1 MPQTGVVALTES
13 LKCVTFLGV
22 ILWNG
27 SYRQVFYFEIKL
39 HNYSTPILVFFIFF
53 HLIWFVVKYANMRP
67 IKMELLINY
76 FALLNDLV
84 KIVWLYTFVRT
95 LANVRTKNGFASII
109 TVNLGFAY
117 KIQKSSIFQ
126 KCCRLLLR
134 LKKNCDLRI

>member
-1 MPQTGVVALTES
+1 M
-13 LKCVTFLGV
+13 
-22 ILWNG
+22 I
-27 SYRQVFYFEIKL
+27 
-39 HNYSTPILVFFIFF
+39 
-53 HLIWFVVKYANMRP
+53 KYANMRP

-95 LANVRTKNGFASII
+95 FANVRTKNGFASII

-126 KCCRLLLR
+126 KCCRLLHR
-134 LKKNCDLRI
+134 LKKEL